1 MAWGCMQPAFL
12 EYLLCH
18 LKMHFW
24 LQNARLH
31 RKVITYKRLNSFEQ
45 RRAMGTNI
53 TRMLIHKICIITILE
68 PWYYKRP
75 QTASNSNN
83 SFHILFINVSSSPS
97 TFDQFYPSAMWRG
110 RYWQLICPNGSWAS
124 IYLSQIFL
132 SALQLFAT
140 FGQFI
145 FQLKRFSPFWR
156 VVKSAATKQQN
167 RKLCNPQLEPNI

>member
-31 RKVITYKRLNSFEQ
+31 RKVITYKRLNSFE
-45 RRAMGTNI
+45 RGGIMRTNI

-110 RYWQLICPNGSWAS
+110 RYRQLIGPNGSWAS

-145 FQLKRFSPFWR
+145 FQLKCFSPFWE
-156 VVKSAATKQQN
+156 VVNSAAKQQN
-167 RKLCNPQLEPNI
+167 KKLCNPYFEPNI